1 MTGTCR
7 LPRRFLTSEELRPGR
22 AGRCPPVPGDTK
34 LSPAS
39 PSWIAAARSLER
51 ASQLLEAFDLTQGR
65 PRAPQPHLF
74 GEGEPPVRPV
84 LAAER
89 SGTNMDHLCLR
100 IEPFDENALIAHLV
114 SNGLAVGEI
123 KSRFGADGYGPSL
136 YISDPEGNVVELK
149 GQPTRA
155 GRN

>member
-1 MTGTCR
+1 MARPPIRRRVAFEILGLDHLVLRVTDMVRMT
-7 LPRRFLTSEELRPGR
+7 RFYCDVLGCNVERERSELGLMQLRAGVSLIDLISVEGELGR
-22 AGRCPPVPGDTK
+22 AGGAAPGKT
-34 LSPAS
+34 
-39 PSWIAAARSLER
+39 RR
-51 ASQLLEAFDLTQGR
+51 
-65 PRAPQPHLF
+65 
-74 GEGEPPVRPV
+74 
-84 LAAER
+84 
-89 SGTNMDHLCLR
+89 NMDHLCLR

-149 GQPTRA
+149 GPPTRA